1 MSNQR
6 IAAQEA
12 PGAIGPY
19 SQAIDTGGFV
29 FCSGQLGLDAETGA
43 LVGDGVAEQT
53 ERALENLGAVLAA
66 AGLSHTDVA
75 KTTCF
80 LVDMADFAA
89 FNEVYARFFPEP
101 PPARSTFAVAALP
114 RAARVEIEAIAVR
127 PSGG

>member
-6 IAAQEA
+6 IATPDA

-19 SQAIDTGGFV
+19 SQAIDTGAHV
-29 FCSGQLGLDAETGA
+29 FCSGQLGLDPSTGA
-43 LVGDGVAEQT
+43 LVGEGIAEQT
-53 ERALENLGAVLAA
+53 ERALQNLGNVLAA
-66 AGLSHTDVA
+66 AGLGYANVA

-114 RAARVEIEAIAVR
+114 KAARVEIEAIAAR
-127 PSGG
+127 PSGS